1 MKKVVGLL
9 VIFASG
15 LIKLHAQHVQVG
27 ILGDLISAGIS
38 AEYYLDDRY
47 AVGVESSIGYSTKA
61 TLSSA
66 GYVGMMENLRMRMY
80 ISKKTRRNENIWG
93 KTPDMDSGT
102 VVLSVLHPVKWIWD
116 IGITYSPAVMILDDS
131 PKHGFSHMYATYGF
145 VRLRRQLTSYFQLAT
160 TAGLG
165 YNGEARIILG
175 NIEARVVLPLHW

>member
-15 LIKLHAQHVQVG
+15 LIKLNAQHVQVG

-47 AVGVESSIGYSTKA
+47 AVGVESSVGYSTKA
-61 TLSSA
+61 TLSTS

-80 ISKKTRRNENIWG
+80 ISKKARRNENIWG

-160 TAGLG
+160 TAGIG
-165 YNGEARIILG
+165 YNGEASIILG

>member
-1 MKKVVGLL
+1 MKNVVGFL
-9 VIFASG
+9 VMLASG

-27 ILGDLISAGIS
+27 ILADLFSAGIS
-38 AEYYLDDRY
+38 AEYHLNDRY
-47 AVGVESSIGYSTKA
+47 AVGVESSVGYSAKA
-61 TLSSA
+61 TLTPSR
-66 GYVGMMENLRMRMY
+66 YVGMMENLRFRTY
-80 ISKKTRRNENIWG
+80 ISKKTRRNENICG
-93 KTPDMDSGT
+93 KTPHLDSGT

-116 IGITYSPAVMILDDS
+116 LGITHSPAVMVLDDS

-165 YNGEARIILG
+165 YNGEASIILG